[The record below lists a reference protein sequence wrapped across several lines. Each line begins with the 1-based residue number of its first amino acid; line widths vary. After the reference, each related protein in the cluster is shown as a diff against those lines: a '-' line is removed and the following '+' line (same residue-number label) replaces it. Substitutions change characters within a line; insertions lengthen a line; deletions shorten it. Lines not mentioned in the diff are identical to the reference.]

1 MVKTENIVLEIYG
14 KHFQLNRVYTKFDI
28 FFICKTS
35 SLSKLS
41 LSKKNTTFPFSYEC
55 LRDSI
60 HRKQCGVRVSFHS
73 YQQETLCWQISWKT
87 YAKRWV
93 AGTPTSISRVKNN
106 WKSMEMNCMT
116 VGYDGVREGNN
127 MSEICYSWSGLALF
141 FWYLYLCVVF
151 IQQIFPQFSCFSSG
165 VFSPHFWCVKQNF
178 SDNFH
183 ILIIVVTCWV
193 MAGTDQNIDHHQQ
206 HNLSEPPQGLGH

>member
-1 MVKTENIVLEIYG
+1 MNVWEIQFIGSSAVSGWHYSIHINRKPCADKSPGKLTPTVVLLAVKGTIGCHSNFHIESKKQLEING
-14 KHFQLNRVYTKFDI
+14 NEL
-28 FFICKTS
+28 
-35 SLSKLS
+35 
-41 LSKKNTTFPFSYEC
+41 
-55 LRDSI
+55 
-60 HRKQCGVRVSFHS
+60 
-73 YQQETLCWQISWKT
+73 
-87 YAKRWV
+87 
-93 AGTPTSISRVKNN
+93 
-106 WKSMEMNCMT
+106 
-116 VGYDGVREGNN
+116 YDGVREGNN

-206 HNLSEPPQGLGH
+206 YNLSESPPGPELDKD

>member
-1 MVKTENIVLEIYG
+1 MRCQADIIPFISTGSLVLTNLLENLRQAWCCSPSRG
-14 KHFQLNRVYTKFDI
+14 QLAA
-28 FFICKTS
+28 
-35 SLSKLS
+35 
-41 LSKKNTTFPFSYEC
+41 
-55 LRDSI
+55 
-60 HRKQCGVRVSFHS
+60 
-73 YQQETLCWQISWKT
+73 TL
-87 YAKRWV
+87 
-93 AGTPTSISRVKNN
+93 TSISRVKNN

-116 VGYDGVREGNN
+116 VGVREGNN
-127 MSEICYSWSGLALF
+127 MSEICNSWSGLALF

-206 HNLSEPPQGLGH
+206 YNLSEPPQGLGH